1 MNKRIFAALLPVF
14 AVSAAHAQSSVTLYG
29 LLDAGL
35 MYTNNVA
42 RGTEHGSLVQA
53 TSGEINGSRFG
64 LRGTEDLGGGLK
76 AQFVLE
82 NGFNIQ
88 NGKLGQDNRLFGRQA
103 YVGLST
109 DQYGSVTLGRQYDF
123 LTDFVAPLTGV
134 GVSFGDTGFTHVFDN
149 DNYEHSVRF
158 NNSIKYSSANY
169 DGLRFGG
176 LYAFSNNQDFAL
188 NRAYSAG
195 VAYGNGPLNVAVAYL
210 QVNGS
215 NSTSNTSGA
224 LDPAES
230 QSNGTGG
237 FLLGTDVQ
245 RTLGAAVNY
254 AIGPALVG
262 FTYSHSQFQGT
273 ASFGSNN
280 GTARFDNYEL
290 NGKYTLTQALTLGAS
305 YTYTDAHVTRTST
318 FGSDPKWN
326 QVNLQAVYSLSK
338 RTDLYAEGMY
348 QHAIGHGYVAF
359 VNGSG
364 GASSTANQVVATVG
378 MRARF

>member
-1 MNKRIFAALLPVF
+1 MKKRLFAALLAVF
-14 AVSAAHAQSSVTLYG
+14 AVSAAHAQTSVKLYG
-29 LLDAGL
+29 LIDAGL

-42 RGTEHGSLVQA
+42 RGTAHGSLFQA

-64 LRGTEDLGGGLK
+64 LRGAEDLGGGLK
-76 AQFVLE
+76 AIFVLE
-82 NGFNIQ
+82 NGFNVQ

-103 YVGLST
+103 YVGLGT
-109 DQYGSVTLGRQYDF
+109 DQYGTITLGRQYDF
-123 LTDFVAPLTGV
+123 MTDFVAPLTGV
-134 GVSFGDTGFTHVFDN
+134 AGTFGDTGFAHVFDN

-158 NNSIKYSSANY
+158 NNSVKYTSANY
-169 DGLRFGG
+169 SGLTFGG

-195 VAYGNGPLNVAVAYL
+195 VAYGRGPLHVAVAYL

-215 NSTSNTSGA
+215 NSTANTAGA

-237 FLLGTDVQ
+237 FLAGTDVQ
-245 RTLGAAVNY
+245 RTVAAAINY
-254 AIGPALVG
+254 AIGPALIG
-262 FTYSHSQFQGT
+262 FTYSHSQYQGT

-280 GTARFDNYEL
+280 GTALFDNYEL
-290 NGKYTLTQALTLGAS
+290 NGKYALTPALSLGAS
-305 YTYTDAHVTRTST
+305 YTYTDAHVTKTTT
-318 FGSDPKWN
+318 FGPDPKWN
-326 QVNLQAVYSLSK
+326 QVNVQAVYSLSK
-338 RTDLYAEGMY
+338 RTDVYAEGMY

-364 GASSTANQVVATVG
+364 GASSTSNQVVGTVG

>member
-1 MNKRIFAALLPVF
+1 MKKRLFAALLPVF
-14 AVSAAHAQSSVTLYG
+14 AVSAAHAQTSVTLYG
-29 LLDAGL
+29 LIDAGL

-42 RGTEHGSLVQA
+42 RGTAHGSLFQA

-64 LRGTEDLGGGLK
+64 LRGAEDLGGGLK
-76 AQFVLE
+76 AIFVLE
-82 NGFNIQ
+82 NGFNVQ

-103 YVGLST
+103 YVGLGT
-109 DQYGSVTLGRQYDF
+109 DQYGTITLGRQYDF
-123 LTDFVAPLTGV
+123 MTDFVAPLTGV
-134 GVSFGDTGFTHVFDN
+134 AGTFGDTGFAHVFDN

-158 NNSIKYSSANY
+158 NNSVKYTSANY
-169 DGLRFGG
+169 SGLTFGG

-195 VAYGNGPLNVAVAYL
+195 VAYGRGPLHVAVAYL

-215 NSTSNTSGA
+215 NSTANTAGA

-237 FLLGTDVQ
+237 FLAGTDVQ
-245 RTLGAAVNY
+245 RTVAAAINY
-254 AIGPALVG
+254 AIGPALIG
-262 FTYSHSQFQGT
+262 FTYSHSQYQGT

-280 GTARFDNYEL
+280 GTALFDNYEL
-290 NGKYTLTQALTLGAS
+290 NGKYALTPALSLGVS
-305 YTYTDAHVTRTST
+305 YTYTDAHVTKTTT
-318 FGSDPKWN
+318 FGPDPKWN
-326 QVNLQAVYSLSK
+326 QVNVQAVYSLSK
-338 RTDLYAEGMY
+338 RTDVYAEGMY

-364 GASSTANQVVATVG
+364 GASSTSNQVVGTVG